1 MRPCWP
7 HNPCAILN
15 TCALSEGSIH
25 LEMSAETGWDS
36 GALRG
41 HSCVSLCGTAQGAEW
56 YPGEAEV
63 ELTGMFL
70 AQMTGLYDSDG
81 TISSF

>member
-7 HNPCAILN
+7 HNSGAILS
-15 TCALSEGSIH
+15 TQALSEGSIH
-25 LEMSAETGWDS
+25 LEMSAESGWDS

-41 HSCVSLCGTAQGAEW
+41 HSCVSLCGIAPGAEQ
-56 YPGEAEV
+56 YPEEAEM
-63 ELTGMFL
+63 EFMGWFL
-70 AQMTGLYDSDG
+70 SQMTGFCGSDG